1 MNDKLI
7 KQVNDKLAA
16 MIPFNREGDRSED
29 FETWVLLHTCKE
41 EIIRLTTEL
50 KESQALCLRFAQD
63 RETQDA
69 ENESLRNQ
77 NTALDAKLAEY
88 SERKYVPMTDVE
100 WDGISKKWQSDS
112 VECMKKC
119 QSIPPF
125 HLYIE
130 AVVIRRAG
138 LEMEK

>member
-1 MNDKLI
+1 MNDELI
-7 KQVNDKLAA
+7 KRIDHVL
-16 MIPFNREGDRSED
+16 EH
-29 FETWVLLHTCKE
+29 VLLAHALASVLHDCRAELK
-41 EIIRLTTEL
+41 RLATEL
-50 KESQALCLRFAQD
+50 KESRTLSLKLAQD

-138 LEMEK
+138 LEVES